1 MPKTD
6 ALYYQS
12 LKTALL
18 RRFELTDDRFKKK
31 FRSCRPEQCET
42 FAHRWI
48 EMSKVPRSFE
58 GLYDLMLRDQ
68 FIHICNQ
75 DLRLFLKERIPDNLQ
90 KMADLADQFKDARNM
105 SAVQGVDK
113 GRNYSQKKP
122 QQPKRTEKPDVK
134 ETAGK
139 VNRLVPK
146 SERKCY
152 RCNRFGHITPE
163 CKIKPVVGSVSERQS
178 DGKCSSE
185 QSKGKP
191 VCFASTLTCGCSGI
205 VVRKTKV
212 SDQNFVDGKQQ
223 MCVLA
228 DGSKITVSV
237 AEVFID
243 TPYLSGRH
251 EVWCMENSVYDL
263 IIENVSD
270 ARLPD
275 KPDLNWQ
282 VNAVETRQQK

>member
-18 RRFELTDDRFKKK
+18 RRFELTDDRFKQK

-139 VNRLVPK
+139 VNRFVPK
-146 SERKCY
+146 SERICY
-152 RCNRFGHITPE
+152 RCNRFGHTMPE
-163 CKIKPVVGSVSERQS
+163 CKIKPVVGSVSEIQS

-191 VCFASTLTCGCSGI
+191 VCFVSTLTSDSIVDSMVNNSPTTLTSGCQ
-205 VVRKTKV
+205 KTA
-212 SDQNFVDGKQQ
+212 NFIMPISAGYVNGLERYRMQWN
-223 MCVLA
+223 
-228 DGSKITVSV
+228 SRS
-237 AEVFID
+237 
-243 TPYLSGRH
+243 
-251 EVWCMENSVYDL
+251 ENQS
-263 IIENVSD
+263 
-270 ARLPD
+270 
-275 KPDLNWQ
+275 Q
-282 VNAVETRQQK
+282 